1 MPSHKSSPRRAA
13 NATRAEV
20 DAGQADHRKRTSRFV
35 QAHPYTREQI
45 ETAIATATCAQL
57 VAALD
62 LSIGLPD
69 TACDCPKCGSLR
81 SVYALGRNHWRCETC
96 GQLGS
101 WLALRQPVAMSVEA
115 CVRLAR
121 LVHREKAAGDAA

>member
-1 MPSHKSSPRRAA
+1 MKDPKSDPRRAR
-13 NATRAEV
+13 TGAEV

-45 ETAIATATCAQL
+45 ETAVVTATCAQL

-62 LSIGLPD
+62 LSQGLPD
-69 TACDCPKCGSLR
+69 SGTACDCPKCGALR
-81 SVYALGRNHWRCETC
+81 SVSVIGHNHWRCETC

-101 WLALRQPVAMSVEA
+101 WLALRQSVAMSVES
-115 CVRLAR
+115 CIRLTER
-121 LVHREKAAGDAA
+121 VHGFRSEAA